1 MEDHQ
6 YTLADAAPKTAKIM
20 ISEKSSRRSFLT
32 GISASVA
39 GGILLSTEVGC
50 QSSKPVTS
58 TLFQESDAFINALV
72 AEDKFSGAILV
83 AKDGKALF
91 KKAYGSASK
100 EFGVP
105 NRLDTKFNLASMTK
119 MFTGVAVGQ
128 LAEQGKLSFND
139 TVSKHL
145 PDYPREKAA
154 QITIHHLLTHTS
166 GMGSYWKPELLDAN
180 QAKFREIKDY
190 LPLNSNDALEFK
202 PGEKWSYSNAG
213 FMLLGAIIEK
223 VTNRTYFDFVRENV
237 FVKSGMNETDFYELD
252 KITPNLANGY
262 TKNNR
267 YLSQVTEWT
276 KTIFLLPPKGSPAGG
291 AYSTIDDLLRFD
303 IALRTNKLLSPKFTE
318 IVTTGKFEYRPG
330 VKYAYGFADE
340 VVNGKRV
347 VFHDGGSSGISTEL
361 DIFLDS
367 GHTIAVLS
375 NYDHPLASPVVKHF
389 RQMVSE
395 NRI

>member
-1 MEDHQ
+1 M
-6 YTLADAAPKTAKIM
+6 
-20 ISEKSSRRSFLT
+20 T